1 MEHDRFCQYTSIDG
15 EENYPG
21 NLEVKVT
28 FEVTDESEL
37 VIDYV
42 ATTDKA
48 TIVNPTHHV
57 YFNLEGHVSQKS
69 DHKRR
74 QSLPDFIKIMVYILF
89 RQTCSSQS
97 SVKAYQF
104 VFILE

>member
-42 ATTDKA
+42 ATTDRA
-48 TIVNPTHHV
+48 NIVHLTHHV

-69 DHKRR
+69 HHTKCCR
-74 QSLPDFIKIMVYILF
+74 
-89 RQTCSSQS
+89 SQ
-97 SVKAYQF
+97 
-104 VFILE
+104 I